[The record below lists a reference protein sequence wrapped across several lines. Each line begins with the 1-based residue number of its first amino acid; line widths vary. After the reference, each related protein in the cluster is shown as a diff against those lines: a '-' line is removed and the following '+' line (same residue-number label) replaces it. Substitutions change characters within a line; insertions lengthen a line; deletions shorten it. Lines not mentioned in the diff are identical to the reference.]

1 MKLYDEVIQEILGLL
16 KEYPATV
23 LPLEQDCHWQDA
35 GNNNMVLRS
44 EMAYE
49 LGGGDLPAV
58 GCTAITANTSFVP
71 RDEILL
77 YGRDLPEI
85 PKDVPY
91 GRIAIARVAE
101 DSLGEGNTLY
111 NAIKKIEYT
120 RYHVNPEGFMMR
132 ISAIHK
138 RETVRIGK
146 DALAGGLNFAK
157 AGNLML
163 QSFHENPKIEAVKL
177 IFINLEDFPYEAL
190 SQAGEQAE
198 QITKTIDHMMKNII
212 MDCDV
217 CSLQQVCDEVEGL
230 RELHFSGKTNT
241 GN

>member
-1 MKLYDEVIQEILGLL
+1 
-16 KEYPATV
+16 
-23 LPLEQDCHWQDA
+23 
-35 GNNNMVLRS
+35 
-44 EMAYE
+44 
-49 LGGGDLPAV
+49 
-58 GCTAITANTSFVP
+58 
-71 RDEILL
+71 
-77 YGRDLPEI
+77 
-85 PKDVPY
+85 
-91 GRIAIARVAE
+91 
-101 DSLGEGNTLY
+101 
-111 NAIKKIEYT
+111 
-120 RYHVNPEGFMMR
+120 
-132 ISAIHK
+132 
-138 RETVRIGK
+138 
-146 DALAGGLNFAK
+146 
-157 AGNLML
+157 ML